1 MFLLQQSDANQML
14 SALRYFERAV
24 KPNSAGSKTG
34 GPKDSFNWGCVEM
47 ASLGN
52 CLVCI
57 CRTLLDIVKKE
68 PRLIRVKSPT
78 YVVGKWS

>member
-1 MFLLQQSDANQML
+1 ML
-14 SALRYFERAV
+14 SALRYFERAIKV
-24 KPNSAGSKTG
+24 TPNNSKSG
-34 GPKDSFNWGCVEM
+34 GPKESFSWGFVEM

-57 CRTLLDIVKKE
+57 CRTLLEIIKNE

-78 YVVGKWS
+78 YIVGQSRLL